1 MRREDP
7 YPLVLCQSDP
17 VADAYLN
24 RALNIC
30 LDTLQNSNLFRD
42 ASVILTG
49 SLARGEGS
57 VLSYGNDLHSL
68 SDMEFLVSLDGS
80 QSCAVLV
87 RELACLE
94 EVANQAISVA
104 GINCKAEFTYALRRY
119 YINARPSIFAYELK
133 THGKLVQGNENLLS
147 SMPSFPAEDIPR
159 IDAFYLICNRM
170 VEQLEL
176 FRMFFLSKDSCP
188 DQVFRYAILKG
199 YVDIATSVLVFN
211 RQFVPSYQGR
221 RDLFCKSRLPFD
233 NGTIANER
241 LKERVDYW
249 TQIKLNPV
257 EGSLF
262 YRPEESPLQEW
273 RELAVLVSQIWQWE
287 LEKLFGGTVDKP
299 ERLQKQF
306 IGLGTF
312 SQIMRNRLKF
322 LITAL
327 RRNEL
332 TISKMPFL
340 TGNPRHVLYAEV
352 GNLYCRIAHE
362 SGPADQDGS
371 ANFKLSERIEN
382 IVHIWDVYF
391 RNS

>member
-7 YPLVLCQSDP
+7 YRLVLCQSDP
-17 VADAYLN
+17 VADAYLS
-24 RALNIC
+24 RALNVC
-30 LDTLQNSNLFRD
+30 LDTLQSSNLFKD

-57 VLSYGNDLHSL
+57 VLSSGNDLHSL
-68 SDMEFLVSLDGS
+68 SDMEFLVTPGCI
-80 QSCAVLV
+80 QSRAVLV
-87 RELACLE
+87 RELAHLE
-94 EVANQAISVA
+94 EVANQAISAA

-133 THGKLVQGNENLLS
+133 THGKLVQGYENLLS
-147 SMPSFPAEDIPR
+147 LMPSFPAEDIPR
-159 IDAFYLICNRM
+159 IDAFYLLCNRM

-176 FRMFFLSKDSCP
+176 FRAFFLSKDSCSN
-188 DQVFRYAILKG
+188 QEFRYAILKG

-233 NGTIANER
+233 NGTIAIER
-241 LKERVDYW
+241 LKERVDFW
-249 TQIKLNPV
+249 TDVKLNPSAD
-257 EGSLF
+257 SLS
-262 YRPEESPLQEW
+262 YRPEESALQEW
-273 RELAVLVSQIWQWE
+273 RELAILVSQIWQWE
-287 LEKLFGGTVDKP
+287 LEQLIGGTDDQP
-299 ERLQKQF
+299 EHLQKQF
-306 IGLGTF
+306 MGLGTF

-332 TISKMPFL
+332 TISKTPFL
-340 TGNPRHVLYAEV
+340 IGNPRHVLYAEV
-352 GNLYCRIAHE
+352 GNLYCRIAQE
-362 SGPADQDGS
+362 SGPVNQ
-371 ANFKLSERIEN
+371 NIPPKLSEKIEN

>member
-17 VADAYLN
+17 VADAYLS
-24 RALNIC
+24 RALKIC
-30 LDTLQNSNLFRD
+30 LDTLQSSNLFKD

-57 VLSYGNDLHSL
+57 VITSGNDLHSL
-68 SDMEFLVSLDGS
+68 SDMEFLVSLGS
-80 QSCAVLV
+80 DQSCAFLV

-94 EVANQAISVA
+94 ELANQAISTT

-133 THGKLVQGNENLLS
+133 THGKLVQGYANFLS
-147 SMPSFPAEDIPR
+147 LMPSFLAEDIPL
-159 IDAFYLICNRM
+159 IDAFYLLCNRM

-176 FRMFFLSKDSCP
+176 FRAFFLSKDSCS
-188 DQVFRYAILKG
+188 DQAFRYAILKG

-221 RDLFCKSRLPFD
+221 RDLFCKSALPS
-233 NGTIANER
+233 TIGITGIER
-241 LKERVDYW
+241 LQERVDYW
-249 TQIKLNPV
+249 TRIKLNPA
-257 EGSLF
+257 EGSLI
-262 YRPEESPLQEW
+262 YRLEESPLQEW
-273 RELAVLVSQIWQWE
+273 RELAVMVSQIWQWE
-287 LEKLFGGTVDKP
+287 LEQLVGGTVDKP
-299 ERLQKQF
+299 EYLQKQF
-306 IGLGTF
+306 MGLGTF

-352 GNLYCRIAHE
+352 GNLYCRIAQE
-362 SGPADQDGS
+362 SGPVNQNS
-371 ANFKLSERIEN
+371 SPKLSELIEN